1 MKLLDRKCARETRSG
16 YLRRKEVIA
25 DDSGIKENLH
35 VTLNILLD
43 PIYQHSVVR
52 ITSSD
57 YLGHCLLNSL
67 GQYMIDDINLMNKKS
82 QSNFDRLY

>member
-1 MKLLDRKCARETRSG
+1 MISRDSMKLLDRKCARETRSG

-25 DDSGIKENLH
+25 DDSDIKENLH

-57 YLGHCLLNSL
+57 YLGHCLLNSH
-67 GQYMIDDINLMNKKS
+67 GQHQHDHT
-82 QSNFDRLY
+82 

>member
-25 DDSGIKENLH
+25 DDSDIKEKLH
-35 VTLNILLD
+35 VTLLNILLN
-43 PIYQHSVVR
+43 PIFRHSVVR

-57 YLGHCLLNSL
+57 YLGHCLLNSH
-67 GQYMIDDINLMNKKS
+67 GQHQHDHT
-82 QSNFDRLY
+82 